1 MEIFC
6 YPYSSTAGKMYGNVE
21 AHIENKPVRV
31 ITSGCN
37 TTVENLSNFVENDL
51 FGLASELL
59 SQIKDTCHILE
70 VIDDINH

>member
-31 ITSGCN
+31 ITSGYN
-37 TTVENLSNFVENDL
+37 TTEENISNFVKNDL
-51 FGLASELL
+51 FGLASELPSEL
-59 SQIKDTCHILE
+59 KIPAIF
-70 VIDDINH
+70 